1 MQQGARRAVSRRPVI
16 AIVGGGVSAPRLC
29 EVLAGAL
36 TQMPELELR
45 LSARRP
51 DRLAVLTRHTRAR
64 LARLRS
70 AWTVEGD
77 TDLAVAAADA
87 DLVVLLVR
95 VGGLEA
101 RAWDESFP
109 RRFGLVGD
117 EGLGPGG
124 IANAWRTVPELE
136 QIADTLR
143 RVAPQTRVLNL
154 MGPLG
159 ITTRL
164 LLDRKLYTYG
174 LCELPDTT
182 VRFWLS
188 RLDRSAETPTWHYGG
203 LNHLGWFWNFHVGRR
218 DALAQLADALRS
230 GDPYPVDRATL
241 DEFQAAPLRYFY
253 QIFRPELALEQGLV
267 RSSNRA
273 RELRELSER
282 LIAQFER
289 EPGSDLPPGTRPT
302 PWLERA
308 VAPVSAALLGG
319 VPHHGFV
326 NVINADLLPELP
338 PELVIEVAAIFDR
351 NGVSP
356 IKPGPLPP
364 PVARF
369 LAQAGRAES
378 LAYQA
383 SITRNGELLEATMRS
398 LPLAISSEHAKELAL
413 LAQQTPQGG
422 EPA

>member
-1 MQQGARRAVSRRPVI
+1 MVTRRPVI
-16 AIVGGGVSAPRLC
+16 TIVGGGVSAPRLC
-29 EVLAGAL
+29 EVLAHTL
-36 TQMPELELR
+36 DHVPELELR
-45 LSARRP
+45 LSARRA

-70 AWTVEGD
+70 RWTVEAD

-109 RRFGLVGD
+109 RRFDLTGD

-143 RVAPQTRVLNL
+143 RVAAGTRVLNL

-164 LLDRKLYTYG
+164 LLDRKLHAYG

-182 VRFWLS
+182 LEFWLS
-188 RLDRSAETPTWHYGG
+188 RLDHSADQPTWRYGG

-218 DALAQLADALRS
+218 DALAQLADRLRS

-253 QIFRPELALEQGLV
+253 QIFRPDLALEQGLV

-273 RELRELSER
+273 RELRELSET
-282 LIAQFER
+282 LIDQFER
-289 EPGSDLPPGTRPT
+289 EPGSDLPPGVRPT

-308 VAPVSAALLGG
+308 VAPVTAAVLGG

-338 PELVIEVAAIFDR
+338 PELVIEVAATFDW

-356 IKPGPLPP
+356 IKPGPMPP

-383 SITRNGELLEATMRS
+383 SVTRDGKLLEASMRS
-398 LPLAISSEHAKELAL
+398 LPLGISAEQSKELAL
-413 LAQQTPQGG
+413 LAQHTP
-422 EPA
+422 PAEESA

>member
-1 MQQGARRAVSRRPVI
+1 MKRRPVVT
-16 AIVGGGVSAPRLC
+16 IVGGGVSAPRLC
-29 EVLAGAL
+29 EVLAEAL
-36 TQMPELELR
+36 DHVPELELR

-70 AWTVEGD
+70 GWTVEGD

-101 RAWDESFP
+101 RAWDETFP

-124 IANAWRTVPELE
+124 IANAWRTIPELE
-136 QIADTLR
+136 QIADTLC

-188 RLDRSAETPTWHYGG
+188 RLDHSGETPTWRYGG
-203 LNHLGWFWNFHVGRR
+203 LNHLGWFWNFHLGRR
-218 DALAQLADALRS
+218 EALAELADAQRS

-241 DEFQAAPLRYFY
+241 DEFHAAPLRYFY
-253 QIFRPELALEQGLV
+253 QIFRPDLALEQGLV

-273 RELRELSER
+273 RELRELSET

-289 EPGSDLPPGTRPT
+289 APGSELPPGGRPT

-326 NVINADLLPELP
+326 NVLNADLLPELP
-338 PELVIEVAAIFDR
+338 SELVIEVAATFDQ

-356 IKPGPLPP
+356 VKPGPMPL

-383 SITRNGELLEATMRS
+383 SVTRKGELLEAAMQS
-398 LPLAISSEHAKELAL
+398 LPLPISGEQAKELAL
-413 LAQQTPQGG
+413 LAQHSPQA
-422 EPA
+422 EESA